1 MMPLDP
7 ETSQDRSAE
16 QVSKNTELRLDLKL
30 IADMI
35 TSGSRVLDIGCGDG
49 ALLAYL
55 AREKDVDGRGIEISQ
70 DGVNSC
76 VAHGLSV
83 IQGDADT
90 DLANYPDLAFDYV
103 VLGQTL
109 QATHR
114 PKEVIEQLVRIGR
127 YAVVSFLNFGHWR
140 TRLSLLV
147 RGRVPVQTG
156 SSFGWYDSP
165 DIHLCT
171 ILDFVG
177 LCTTLG
183 LTIEKGLSLSG
194 DGTVRTIRA
203 ADHLANLRGDQAI
216 FLLRRKLRRK

>member
-1 MMPLDP
+1 MPLDTETNP
-7 ETSQDRSAE
+7 E
-16 QVSKNTELRLDLKL
+16 NTAQAKEEIDLRPDLKL

-35 TSGSRVLDIGCGDG
+35 APGSRVLDIGCGDG

-55 AREKDVDGRGIEISQ
+55 ARNKDVDGRGIEISQ
-70 DGVNSC
+70 DGVNAC

-90 DLANYPDLAFDYV
+90 DLTNYPDQAFDYV

-109 QATHR
+109 QATHQPR
-114 PKEVIEQLVRIGR
+114 EVLEDLVRIGR
-127 YAVVSFLNFGHWR
+127 HAVVSFINFGHWR

-147 RGRVPVQTG
+147 HGRVPVKTG
-156 SSFGWYDSP
+156 SSFRWYDSP

-177 LCTTLG
+177 LCDTLG
-183 LTIEKGLSLSG
+183 LTIEKGLSLSRERK
-194 DGTVRTIRA
+194 VRTIRS

-216 FLLRRKLRRK
+216 FLLRRE

>member
-1 MMPLDP
+1 MPLDAETDP
-7 ETSQDRSAE
+7 E
-16 QVSKNTELRLDLKL
+16 NTAQAKEEIDLRPDLKL

-35 TSGSRVLDIGCGDG
+35 APGSRVLDIGCGDG

-55 AREKDVDGRGIEISQ
+55 ARNKDVDGRGIEISQ
-70 DGVNSC
+70 DGVNAC

-90 DLANYPDLAFDYV
+90 DLTNYPDHAFDYV

-109 QATHR
+109 QATHQPR
-114 PKEVIEQLVRIGR
+114 EVLEDLVRIGR
-127 YAVVSFLNFGHWR
+127 HAVVSFMNFGHWR

-147 RGRVPVQTG
+147 HGRVPVKTG
-156 SSFGWYDSP
+156 SSFRWYDSP

-177 LCTTLG
+177 LCDTLG
-183 LTIEKGLSLSG
+183 LTIEKGLSLSRKRN
-194 DGTVRTIRA
+194 VRTIRS

-216 FLLRRKLRRK
+216 FLLRRE

>member
-1 MMPLDP
+1 MPLDAETDP
-7 ETSQDRSAE
+7 E
-16 QVSKNTELRLDLKL
+16 NTAQAKEEIDLRPDLKL

-35 TSGSRVLDIGCGDG
+35 APGSRVLDIGCGDG
-49 ALLAYL
+49 VLLAYL
-55 AREKDVDGRGIEISQ
+55 AQNKDVDGRGIEISQ
-70 DGVNSC
+70 DGVNAC

-90 DLANYPDLAFDYV
+90 DLTNYPDHAFDYV

-109 QATHR
+109 QATHQPR
-114 PKEVIEQLVRIGR
+114 EVLEDLVRIGR
-127 YAVVSFLNFGHWR
+127 HAVVSFMNFGHWR

-147 RGRVPVQTG
+147 HGRVPVKTG
-156 SSFGWYDSP
+156 SSFRWYDSP

-177 LCTTLG
+177 LCDTLG
-183 LTIEKGLSLSG
+183 LTIEKGLSLSRQRN
-194 DGTVRTIRA
+194 VRTIRS

-216 FLLRRKLRRK
+216 FLLRRE

>member
-1 MMPLDP
+1 MPPDAETDP
-7 ETSQDRSAE
+7 E
-16 QVSKNTELRLDLKL
+16 NTAQAKEEVDLRPDLKL
-30 IADMI
+30 IADI
-35 TSGSRVLDIGCGDG
+35 IAPGSRVLDIGCGDG

-55 AREKDVDGRGIEISQ
+55 AGNKNVDGRGIEISQ
-70 DGVNSC
+70 DGVNAC

-90 DLANYPDLAFDYV
+90 DLTNYPNHAFDYV

-109 QATHR
+109 QATHQPR
-114 PKEVIEQLVRIGR
+114 EVLEELVRIGR
-127 YAVVSFLNFGHWR
+127 HAVVSFINFGHWR

-147 RGRVPVQTG
+147 HGRVPVKTG
-156 SSFGWYDSP
+156 SSFRWYDSP

-177 LCTTLG
+177 LCDTLG
-183 LTIEKGLSLSG
+183 LTIEKGLSLSRERN
-194 DGTVRTIRA
+194 VRTIRS

-216 FLLRRKLRRK
+216 FLLRRE

>member
-1 MMPLDP
+1 MA
-7 ETSQDRSAE
+7 Q
-16 QVSKNTELRLDLKL
+16 SKSDEKRQPIRKDLLL

-35 TSGSRVLDIGCGDG
+35 EGGTRVLDIGCGDG

-55 AREKDVDGRGIEISQ
+55 ARNKDVDGRGIEISQ
-70 DGVNSC
+70 DGVNAC

-90 DLANYPDLAFDYV
+90 DLTNYPDHAFDYV

-109 QATHR
+109 QATHQPR
-114 PKEVIEQLVRIGR
+114 EVLEDLVRIGR
-127 YAVVSFLNFGHWR
+127 HAVVSFMNFGHWR

-147 RGRVPVQTG
+147 HGRVPVKTG
-156 SSFGWYDSP
+156 SSFRWYDSP

-177 LCTTLG
+177 LCDTLG
-183 LTIEKGLSLSG
+183 LTIEKGLSLSRERN
-194 DGTVRTIRA
+194 VRTIRS

-216 FLLRRKLRRK
+216 FLLRRE

>member
-1 MMPLDP
+1 MPLDP
-7 ETSQDRSAE
+7 ETNPENRAPAAE
-16 QVSKNTELRLDLKL
+16 EEIDLRLDLKL

-35 TSGSRVLDIGCGDG
+35 APGSRVLDIGCGDG

-55 AREKDVDGRGIEISQ
+55 ARKKDVDGRGIEISQ
-70 DGVNSC
+70 GGVNAC

-90 DLANYPDLAFDYV
+90 DLTNYPDHAFDYV

-109 QATHR
+109 QATHQPR
-114 PKEVIEQLVRIGR
+114 EVLEDLVRIGR
-127 YAVVSFLNFGHWR
+127 HAVVSFINFGHWR

-147 RGRVPVQTG
+147 HGRVPVKTG
-156 SSFGWYDSP
+156 STFGWYDSP

-177 LCTTLG
+177 LCNILG
-183 LTIEKGLSLSG
+183 LTIEKGLSLSR
-194 DGTVRTIRA
+194 DGKVQTIRSA
-203 ADHLANLRGDQAI
+203 GHLANLRGDQAI
-216 FLLRRKLRRK
+216 FLLRRE

>member
-1 MMPLDP
+1 MPLDAETNP
-7 ETSQDRSAE
+7 E
-16 QVSKNTELRLDLKL
+16 NTAQAKEEIDLRPDLKL

-35 TSGSRVLDIGCGDG
+35 APGSRVLDIGCGDG

-55 AREKDVDGRGIEISQ
+55 ARNKDVDGRGIEISQ
-70 DGVNSC
+70 DGVNAC

-90 DLANYPDLAFDYV
+90 DLTNYPDHAFDYV

-109 QATHR
+109 QATHQPR
-114 PKEVIEQLVRIGR
+114 EVLEDLVRIGR
-127 YAVVSFLNFGHWR
+127 HAVVSFMNFGHWR

-147 RGRVPVQTG
+147 HGRVPVKTG
-156 SSFGWYDSP
+156 SSFRWYDSP

-177 LCTTLG
+177 LCDTLG
-183 LTIEKGLSLSG
+183 LTIEKGLSLSRERN
-194 DGTVRTIRA
+194 VRTIRS

-216 FLLRRKLRRK
+216 FLLRRE

>member
-1 MMPLDP
+1 MPRYAETDP
-7 ETSQDRSAE
+7 E
-16 QVSKNTELRLDLKL
+16 NTAQAKEAIDLRPDLKL

-35 TSGSRVLDIGCGDG
+35 APGSRVLDIGCGDG

-55 AREKDVDGRGIEISQ
+55 ARNKDVDGRGIEISQ
-70 DGVNSC
+70 DGVNAC

-90 DLANYPDLAFDYV
+90 DLTNYPDHAFDYV

-109 QATHR
+109 QATHQPR
-114 PKEVIEQLVRIGR
+114 EVLEDLVRIGR
-127 YAVVSFLNFGHWR
+127 HAVVSFMNFGHWR

-147 RGRVPVQTG
+147 HGRVPVKTG
-156 SSFGWYDSP
+156 SSFRWYDSP

-177 LCTTLG
+177 LCDTLG
-183 LTIEKGLSLSG
+183 LTIEKGLSLSRERN
-194 DGTVRTIRA
+194 VRTIRS

-216 FLLRRKLRRK
+216 FLLRRE

>member
-1 MMPLDP
+1 MPLDAETDP
-7 ETSQDRSAE
+7 E
-16 QVSKNTELRLDLKL
+16 NTAQAKEEIDLRPDLKL

-35 TSGSRVLDIGCGDG
+35 APGSRVLDIGCGDG

-55 AREKDVDGRGIEISQ
+55 ARNKDVDGRGIEISQ
-70 DGVNSC
+70 DGVNAC

-90 DLANYPDLAFDYV
+90 DLTNYPDHAFDYV

-109 QATHR
+109 QATHQPR
-114 PKEVIEQLVRIGR
+114 EVLEDLVRIGR
-127 YAVVSFLNFGHWR
+127 HAVVSFMNFGHWR

-147 RGRVPVQTG
+147 HGRVPVKTG
-156 SSFGWYDSP
+156 SSFRWYDSP

-177 LCTTLG
+177 LCDTLG
-183 LTIEKGLSLSG
+183 LTIEKGLSLSRERN
-194 DGTVRTIRA
+194 VRTIRS
-203 ADHLANLRGDQAI
+203 ADHLANLRGAQAI
-216 FLLRRKLRRK
+216 FLLRRE

>member
-1 MMPLDP
+1 MPLEAETDP
-7 ETSQDRSAE
+7 E
-16 QVSKNTELRLDLKL
+16 NTAQAKEEIDLRPDLKL

-35 TSGSRVLDIGCGDG
+35 APGSRVLDIGCGDG
-49 ALLAYL
+49 VLLAYL
-55 AREKDVDGRGIEISQ
+55 AQNKDVDGRGIEISQ
-70 DGVNSC
+70 DGVNAC

-90 DLANYPDLAFDYV
+90 DLTNYPDHAFDYV

-109 QATHR
+109 QATHQPR
-114 PKEVIEQLVRIGR
+114 EVLEDLVRIGR
-127 YAVVSFLNFGHWR
+127 HAVVSFMNFGHWR

-147 RGRVPVQTG
+147 HGRVPVKTG
-156 SSFGWYDSP
+156 SSFRWYDSP

-177 LCTTLG
+177 LCDTLG
-183 LTIEKGLSLSG
+183 LTIEKGLSLSRERN
-194 DGTVRTIRA
+194 DRTIRS

-216 FLLRRKLRRK
+216 FLLRRE

>member
-1 MMPLDP
+1 MPLDAETNP
-7 ETSQDRSAE
+7 E
-16 QVSKNTELRLDLKL
+16 NTAQAKEEIEMRADLKL
-30 IADMI
+30 IANMI
-35 TSGSRVLDIGCGDG
+35 APGSRVLDIGCGDG

-55 AREKDVDGRGIEISQ
+55 ARNKDVDGRGIEISQ
-70 DGVNSC
+70 DGVNAC

-90 DLANYPDLAFDYV
+90 DLTNYPDHAFDYV

-109 QATHR
+109 QATHQPR
-114 PKEVIEQLVRIGR
+114 EVLEDLVRIGR
-127 YAVVSFLNFGHWR
+127 HAVVSFMNFGHWR

-147 RGRVPVQTG
+147 HGRVPVKTG
-156 SSFGWYDSP
+156 SSFRWYDSP

-177 LCTTLG
+177 LCDTLG
-183 LTIEKGLSLSG
+183 LTIEKGLSLSRERN
-194 DGTVRTIRA
+194 VRTIRS

-216 FLLRRKLRRK
+216 FLLRRE

>member
-1 MMPLDP
+1 MPLDAETDP
-7 ETSQDRSAE
+7 E
-16 QVSKNTELRLDLKL
+16 NTAQAKEEIDLRPDLKL

-35 TSGSRVLDIGCGDG
+35 APGSRVLDIGCGDG

-55 AREKDVDGRGIEISQ
+55 ARNKDVDGRGIEISQ
-70 DGVNSC
+70 DGVNAC
-76 VAHGLSV
+76 VAYGLSV

-90 DLANYPDLAFDYV
+90 DLTNYPDHAFDYV

-109 QATHR
+109 QATHQPR
-114 PKEVIEQLVRIGR
+114 EVLEDLVRIGR
-127 YAVVSFLNFGHWR
+127 HAVVSFMNFGHWR

-147 RGRVPVQTG
+147 HGRVPVKTG
-156 SSFGWYDSP
+156 SSFRWYDSP

-177 LCTTLG
+177 LCDTLG
-183 LTIEKGLSLSG
+183 LTIEKGLSLSRERN
-194 DGTVRTIRA
+194 VRTIRS

-216 FLLRRKLRRK
+216 FLLRRE